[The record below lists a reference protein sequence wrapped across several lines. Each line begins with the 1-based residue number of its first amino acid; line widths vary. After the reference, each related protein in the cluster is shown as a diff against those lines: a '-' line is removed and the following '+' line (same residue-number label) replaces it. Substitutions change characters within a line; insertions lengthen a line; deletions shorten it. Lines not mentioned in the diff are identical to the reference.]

1 MPQPFRILIVGA
13 GALGGFYG
21 ARLLA
26 AGRDVTFLVRP
37 ARAEALAAH
46 GLKITSPNGN
56 LALTNVPTLTAVG
69 LAANPQPFALILL
82 TCKSQD
88 LASAIEDFTPAVGP
102 NTAILPVLNGL
113 AHLATLDA
121 RFGPAHIFPGGCN
134 ISATRAPDGSIAH
147 FNSLDRL
154 FFGDRANPT
163 SPRILAVQAALAGAN
178 FQLDLSP
185 VIMLEMW
192 QKWVF
197 IATSAG
203 ITCLLRGS
211 VGQLVAAGAAP
222 LALSL
227 LAECSAI
234 ATHAGYPPTEPAL
247 ERSRRYITQPGS
259 TFKASMLRDLEAN
272 APIEA
277 LFHQIIGDLLTH
289 ARAANLPTP
298 VLEIVH
304 LHLRTY
310 EESRHNL
317 PRK

>member
-1 MPQPFRILIVGA
+1 MPQTFRILIVGA

-37 ARAEALAAH
+37 ARAQALAAE
-46 GLKITSPNGN
+46 GLTLTSPNGN
-56 LALTNVPTLTAVG
+56 LKLHNVPTL
-69 LAANPQPFALILL
+69 LAAQLAASPQPFDLILL
-82 TCKSQD
+82 TCKSPD
-88 LASAIEDFTPAVGP
+88 LASAIEDLAPAIGP

-121 RFGPAHIFPGGCN
+121 CFGRPHIFPGGCN

-154 FFGDRANPT
+154 FFGDRDDPA
-163 SPRILAVQAALAGAN
+163 SPRVLAVQSALAHAN
-178 FQLDLSP
+178 FQLELSP

-227 LAECSAI
+227 LTECAAI

-247 ERSRRYITQPGS
+247 ERARRYITQPGS
-259 TFKASMLRDLEAN
+259 TFKASMLRDLEAG

-277 LFHQIIGDLLTH
+277 HQIIGDLLTH
-289 ARAANLPTP
+289 ARAAAIPTP
-298 VLEIVH
+298 ILEIVH
-304 LHLRTY
+304 AHLRTY
-310 EESRHNL
+310 EEARNL
-317 PRK
+317 QL